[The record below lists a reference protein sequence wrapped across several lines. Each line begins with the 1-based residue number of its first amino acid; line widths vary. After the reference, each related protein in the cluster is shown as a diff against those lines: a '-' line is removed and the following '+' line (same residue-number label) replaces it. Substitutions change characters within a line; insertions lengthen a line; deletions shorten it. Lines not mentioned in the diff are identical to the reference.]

1 MHLNCLPMKMLP
13 ITSMQC
19 IRKKQ
24 AHGLKGS
31 CVGTHG
37 YLMSTN
43 YLSHIKLPASAQ
55 TSDLLPRALSLL
67 SLNIPFIALLA
78 REVSWDI
85 SWQAC
90 LSPGFTKPQ
99 ARESPKESVTSAVL
113 RCLVLTAY
121 PRRRKLWLRIVCSS
135 NKCFQ
140 STHYAPGVA
149 LVL

>member
-31 CVGTHG
+31 RVGTHG

-43 YLSHIKLPASAQ
+43 YLSRIKLPASAQ

-78 REVSWDI
+78 REMS
-85 SWQAC
+85 
-90 LSPGFTKPQ
+90 
-99 ARESPKESVTSAVL
+99 
-113 RCLVLTAY
+113 
-121 PRRRKLWLRIVCSS
+121 
-135 NKCFQ
+135 
-140 STHYAPGVA
+140 
-149 LVL
+149 